1 MSLFG
6 SEDALYNEYAC
17 RCFRIF
23 LSGILLCCVQKAS
36 SIFLQ
41 SIGRPVKA
49 TPLSLSRDVF
59 FLVPGVVLLGM
70 FSGVTGML
78 WAAPLADALSFLL
91 TVVLIYTEYRAVCFR
106 TRDSGE
112 RMRAAAEK

>member
-49 TPLSLSRDVF
+49 TLLSLSRDVF

-78 WAAPLADALSFLL
+78 WAAHW
-91 TVVLIYTEYRAVCFR
+91 R
-106 TRDSGE
+106 TRCPFC
-112 RMRAAAEK
+112 